1 MRLFT
6 GLELPA
12 TLTWDLASLQGGLPG
27 ARWIDPG
34 DFHITLAFIGD
45 VSPSTAREL
54 AEQLRRLRKPALSLR
69 LVGLDVFGSRKPSS
83 IQAKVSSE
91 PALMALQAAHVS
103 LLRRLGVA
111 VEKRRYQPHV
121 TIGRVS
127 NCRPVDIARFMGRT
141 GGVFTPPFP
150 ATRFILYS
158 ARDSVGGGPYLTE
171 ETYPLTEP
179 KMHEAETA

>member
-12 TLTWDLASLQGGLPG
+12 TLTWDLAALQGGLPG

-34 DFHITLAFIGD
+34 DFHITLAFVGD

-54 AEQLRRLRKPALSLR
+54 AEMLGRLSKPALSLR
-69 LVGLDVFGSRKPSS
+69 LVGLEVYGSRKPSS
-83 IQAKVSSE
+83 LHVRVSSD
-91 PALMALQAAHVS
+91 PALVALQASHVS
-103 LLRRLGVA
+103 ILRRLGVA

-121 TIGRVS
+121 TIGRIAQ
-127 NCRPVDIARFMGRT
+127 CRPKDIARYMERT

-150 ATRFILYS
+150 VSRFVLYS
-158 ARDSVGGGPYLTE
+158 ARDTVGGGPYLAE
-171 ETYPLTEP
+171 ETFPL
-179 KMHEAETA
+179 HEAA